1 MHDRIA
7 ELRGLENELANCENG
22 PRRGTRAEAAD
33 EVRAEISRVRGELE
47 EQAAGLD
54 EQAKQH
60 TEQGQDAL
68 AGEATEEARRI
79 RGALGAGQERAVES
93 KPRRTAK
100 PPSK

>member
-7 ELRGLENELANCENG
+7 ELRGLENELTNCENG
-22 PRRGTRAEAAD
+22 PRRDTRAGATD
-33 EVRAEISRVRGELE
+33 EVRAEITRVRGELE

-68 AGEATEEARRI
+68 AGESTEQARSI
-79 RGALGAGQERAVES
+79 RQALAAGQERAVES

-100 PPSK
+100 QPSK